1 MKKLITSFFFSLLTA
16 SFAHSGTSMKF
27 EGSCTGTLSN
37 NVPVNFKYYSDFDGC
52 KEKSA
57 AAISFSST
65 EGEEQTLVTGERRFE
80 GDKDIYAFQKTRVV
94 FENST
99 GNTSGDLSY
108 LNEETGEYQAVVVQC
123 MVRDYHY
130 AEEC

>member
-16 SFAHSGTSMKF
+16 SIAHSGTSMKF
-27 EGSCTGTLSN
+27 EGSCSGTLSN
-37 NVPVNFKYYSDFDGC
+37 NAPINFKYYSDFDGC
-52 KEKSA
+52 KEKST
-57 AAISFSST
+57 AAISFTSE
-65 EGEEQTLVTGERRFE
+65 EGEERGLVTGKRSFQ
-80 GDKDIYAFQKTRVV
+80 GDKDIYAFGATRVV

-99 GNTSGDLSY
+99 GNTSGDMIY
-108 LNEETGEYQAVVVQC
+108 LNEETGESEEVVVQC